1 MTRMSPGNDLNRK
14 IYLAATAV
22 VVVATSGP
30 RLEHSKQLDHPWIMQ
45 GFSRIKAAI
54 QPSPAE
60 HSADE
65 FVELGVELYKRQS
78 IQRYVVYYTTRI
90 TQYQSSLSTVT

>member
-14 IYLAATAV
+14 IYLATTA

-30 RLEHSKQLDHPWIMQ
+30 RLEHSKQLDHPWMQ